1 MAYNSA
7 KPVTGGSLVAADM
20 RENFRALKEDDIVDG
35 ITRSVI
41 AGTGLNGGGRL
52 NADRTVNHTA
62 HTGDVTGSTALT
74 IAGTAVTQAKL
85 KTTMASVS
93 HTGLTAVNV
102 TLPGGEYGFYPQIKR
117 DAIHYSAG
125 EWQIGKTPM
134 TTSYVTNIYMG
145 VWEVPNAGTAYAQQ
159 RYVTSSGEV
168 FWIFILRDKITKD
181 VVSMSQSPDHPCF
194 GNGGKPLLMPH
205 PFGDY
210 DETKHEI
217 IVINPSLAEI
227 EQMELETVVDDL
239 EYTLQNLLEDYVQD
253 DTEFSFEYS
262 EHNDDPEDDIISMS
276 RKDIIAL
283 YAENKIDSN
292 TKFWRSLPDKD
303 LLEVITEN
311 YEIDEKSSPKW
322 LSIPVTVGLPKHVKD
337 KKGKKILADY
347 RFMSPDTAVQP
358 VKKVIPHP
366 SYIKTR
372 SLKRKP

>member
-1 MAYNSA
+1 MAYDSA

-85 KTTMASVS
+85 KTSIGSVGGV
-93 HTGLTAVNV
+93 TGNY
-102 TLPGGEYGFYPQIKR
+102 TLPGGEYGFYPQVKAKADGDHVTAFI
-117 DAIHYSAG
+117 ASGMSLI
-125 EWQIGKTPM
+125 
-134 TTSYVTNIYMG
+134 SYVTNIYFS
-145 VWEVPNAGTAYAQQ
+145 VYGTGNHAQQ

-168 FWIFILRDKITKD
+168 FWIFILKDKITKEIQG
-181 VVSMSQSPDHPCF
+181 MYQAPDHPCF